1 MPPLAVKPLSSSSW
15 PSKPLAT
22 QLSLSTFPGTGELGR
37 LLPPDHFA
45 DTFPSPALSPA
56 PRLSPLPHLHSL
68 LDQDQNDNQQWQF
81 LELAS
86 KLASIPDSP
95 LVTPRTDADL
105 DILRSG
111 SDGETSG
118 NSSEAAPP
126 NPRFKTEYC
135 RNFKEKG
142 KCVYGDLCQFAHGA
156 EEMREVGMHTN
167 YKTKPCRKYW
177 IAGACPYGPRCN
189 FMHNEPQGQ
198 PRDGRVQPGEG
209 RVQPGESR
217 AVGTKVA
224 IGLPLGQDSGIDSS
238 ISPNSTSP
246 PAYKGPPL
254 GTKLTPPPVLDSL
267 HRPPHGSGR
276 MAAIVKGERYL
287 WIDTWTG
294 LVVYN

>member
-68 LDQDQNDNQQWQF
+68 LDQDENDDQQWQF

-95 LVTPRTDADL
+95 LVSPRTDIASDP
-105 DILRSG
+105 LRSG
-111 SDGETSG
+111 SDGEISG
-118 NSSEAAPP
+118 NSSEAAP

-156 EEMREVGMHTN
+156 EEMRQVGMHTN

-198 PRDGRVQPGEG
+198 PGEG
-209 RVQPGESR
+209 RT
-217 AVGTKVA
+217 AGTKGA
-224 IGLPLGQDSGIDSS
+224 IGLPLGHDSGFDSS
-238 ISPNSTSP
+238 ISPNSVSP

-254 GTKLTPPPVLDSL
+254 GSKLSPSPPLDTL
-267 HRPPHGSGR
+267 IRPPHGSGR